1 MLFGELPWLD
11 QALQQLEHDPAGYPV
26 LGLPYLVLMKLS
38 SMRAQDWA
46 DITRMLGLAKEAD
59 LNRVRE
65 IVARYSPEDSEDLES
80 LIYIGKKE
88 QEPPAET
95 E

>member
-11 QALQQLEHDPAGYPV
+11 QALQQLERDPAGYPV

-38 SMRAQDWA
+38 SMRAQDLA
-46 DITRMLGLAKEAD
+46 DITRMLGLAKETD

-65 IVARYSPEDSEDLES
+65 AVVRYSPQDSEDLES
-80 LIYIGKKE
+80 LIYIGRKE
-88 QEPPAET
+88 QEPPGK
-95 E
+95 